1 MPEAPIHSSLGNL
14 VGGARL
20 EDPFTI
26 VISCQAHFVEY
37 VLHDT
42 HSLLNDEAITSI
54 IILKCQHVS
63 ML

>member
-1 MPEAPIHSSLGNL
+1 
-14 VGGARL
+14 
-20 EDPFTI
+20 
-26 VISCQAHFVEY
+26 VEY

-54 IILKCQHVS
+54 IILKCQHLA